1 MQSTSVAVQ
10 ILTAI
15 GETRAAGGVVL
26 PEATA
31 KYILRQFGVN
41 VPRGESV
48 EDVES
53 VPSDLHPPLV
63 LKAVSPTLVHKSDA
77 GGVRLGLHNHE
88 LVAAAEDMRR
98 RLAELGHATTGFLV
112 EEMAPKGSEVVLGAV
127 RTEGVGW
134 AVMVGLGGV
143 FVELLED
150 VSFGLAPLSRH
161 QIRTML
167 SELRGRALLEGARGG
182 ERADI
187 EALVDVVHAMAGPGG
202 LLEAMPDEVVEI
214 DLNPIIVSSRGAA
227 AVDARFVLTQVPPA
241 TVGDLPD
248 VSAAGGDTQ
257 YGRGFDRL
265 LEPRAVAVLG
275 ASGRGSNG
283 GNLFIRNLRQFGFEG
298 RIIPVHPSAETV
310 EGLPAIPS
318 LADLDCD
325 VDYAYVALPA
335 AAVASSLAEGRGRV
349 AFAQVVSSGF
359 GETHEGVEL
368 ERELVATARE
378 AGTRVI
384 GPNCLGTHSTSGR
397 LSFVP
402 EAPAVPGSVSV
413 VSQSG
418 GLSVDILRLG
428 EARGVG
434 YRSVISIGNGADVSA
449 AELVEFFLNDPETK
463 VIGLYLESLAAG
475 REILDVLNGSD
486 VDKPVVLLAGGRT
499 ADGARAATSHTGALS
514 GNHRLWPALA
524 RQAGVVLVDTLN
536 EFVNVL
542 HVFDMADPSVTE
554 TAGDVVLFGNGG
566 GASVLAA
573 DTLDRVGLATPPLPQ
588 VAIDE
593 LNGLGLP
600 PGNGLANPVD
610 APAGTLAVEGG
621 AIAEKIV
628 GTILAHSTPSVMISH
643 FNVGIIVRNLAATH
657 GDVPAAIIDAIVRA
671 RDAAARRC
679 HHILVLKSDGKADT
693 DEQITQYEMRA
704 RSAGI
709 PTYRELEDAAC
720 AARAL
725 LQHRR
730 LADAK

>member
-1 MQSTSVAVQ
+1 M
-10 ILTAI
+10 
-15 GETRAAGGVVL
+15 
-26 PEATA
+26 
-31 KYILRQFGVN
+31 
-41 VPRGESV
+41 
-48 EDVES
+48 
-53 VPSDLHPPLV
+53 PSDLNAPLV

-77 GGVRLGLHNHE
+77 GGVRLGLHAHE
-88 LVAAAEDMRR
+88 LAEAAEDMRR
-98 RLAELGHATTGFLV
+98 RLAELGHTTTGYLV
-112 EEMAPKGSEVVLGAV
+112 EEMVPKGVEVVLGAV
-127 RTEGVGW
+127 RAEGVGW

-150 VSFGLAPLSRH
+150 VSFGLAPLTRH

-167 SELRGRALLEGARGG
+167 EELRGKALLEGARGG
-182 ERADI
+182 ERADV

-202 LLEAMPDEVVEI
+202 LLDAMPDDVVEI
-214 DLNPIIVSSRGAA
+214 DLNPIIVSPRGAA
-227 AVDARFVLTQVPPA
+227 AVDARFVVSPA
-241 TVGDLPD
+241 SSTDADRLADGSGVASS
-248 VSAAGGDTQ
+248 VAG
-257 YGRGFDRL
+257 YGKGFDRL
-265 LEPRAVAVLG
+265 LAPKVVAVLG
-275 ASGRGSNG
+275 ASGRGTNG
-283 GNLFIRNLRQFGFEG
+283 GNLFIRNLRQFGFRGE
-298 RIIPVHPSAETV
+298 IIPVHPSADTV
-310 EGLPAIPS
+310 EGLPTIPS
-318 LADLDCD
+318 LADLACD

-335 AAVASSLAEGRGRV
+335 AAVAPALAAGRGRV

-359 GETHEGVEL
+359 SETHEGVEL
-368 ERELVATARE
+368 ERELVAAAR
-378 AGTRVI
+378 AVGTRVI
-384 GPNCLGTHSTSGR
+384 GPNCLGAHSTSGR
-397 LSFVP
+397 LSFIP

-434 YRSVISIGNGADVSA
+434 LRSVISIGNSADVSA

-463 VIGLYLESLAAG
+463 VVGLYLESIAAG
-475 REILDVLNGSD
+475 REILDVLNGGD
-486 VDKPVVLLAGGRT
+486 AGKPVVLLAGGRT
-499 ADGARAATSHTGALS
+499 ADGARAASSHTGALS

-536 EFVNVL
+536 EFVSAL
-542 HVFDMADPSVTE
+542 HVFDMADSSVKK

-600 PGNGLANPVD
+600 PGNGLANPID
-610 APAGTLAVEGG
+610 APASTLAVGGG

-628 GTILAHSTPSVMISH
+628 GTILAHSNPSVMISH

-671 RDAAARRC
+671 RDAAADRC

-693 DEQITQYEMRA
+693 DEQIALYEKRA
-704 RSAGI
+704 RAAGI

-725 LQHRR
+725 LQHQR